1 MKNKKKESSIC
12 FHIGNFKMLI
22 QGPKSPVDF
31 EA

>member
-12 FHIGNFKMLI
+12 YHFGHIKMLI

-31 EA
+31 QA